1 MSQSFYLSAF
11 AVNDDSLVACAQNQV
26 HGSYFGPMIKLS
38 NRMQHIFDRLLP
50 GQPVWDLCCDH
61 GYLGLQAY
69 RSGLFTQ
76 VFLVDK
82 VPEIISELEHRFYSN
97 YLKDGQSA
105 QVKFIALPGE
115 DLVDEI
121 QGNLVIAGVGAHT
134 ILKILMNLRKKGL
147 LSAKQVIL
155 LPQRQEQWLEDI
167 ISASETFGDYNLFE
181 KHELLE
187 RGRLRKVLIFR
198 RN

>member
-1 MSQSFYLSAF
+1 
-11 AVNDDSLVACAQNQV
+11 
-26 HGSYFGPMIKLS
+26 
-38 NRMQHIFDRLLP
+38 MQHIFDRLLP